1 MVEKLIEKGHA
12 YRVGENVYFDVSSYE
27 PYGKLSGNK
36 VDDLE
41 AGARLAVNEEK
52 KNPADFALWKADAH
66 HIMKWDTVFGP
77 HGFPGWHIE
86 CSAMAMKYLGQS
98 FDIHTGGEDN
108 IFPHH
113 ECEIAQSECFTGERF
128 ATYWMHTKFLQ
139 VDGGKM
145 SKSLGNVWNV
155 DDVLERG
162 YESRALRF
170 ALLRGHYRQPLNFT
184 WDILAESARALE
196 GLDDLVNR
204 LKRLT
209 DASDAGAELVAAAA
223 AAFSEAMNDD
233 LNVPKALA
241 ALFVLRSDVLEGAV
255 KGESAEAALA
265 LLGRADGVLGVLKAE
280 EGADGAEDDAVINA
294 LVAARQAARESK
306 DWAAADQARDELN
319 ARGIVVEDTSDG
331 GTAWFRK

>member
-1 MVEKLIEKGHA
+1 M
-12 YRVGENVYFDVSSYE
+12 
-27 PYGKLSGNK
+27 
-36 VDDLE
+36 
-41 AGARLAVNEEK
+41 
-52 KNPADFALWKADAH
+52 
-66 HIMKWDTVFGP
+66 
-77 HGFPGWHIE
+77 
-86 CSAMAMKYLGQS
+86 
-98 FDIHTGGEDN
+98 
-108 IFPHH
+108 
-113 ECEIAQSECFTGERF
+113 
-128 ATYWMHTKFLQ
+128 
-139 VDGGKM
+139 
-145 SKSLGNVWNV
+145 

-162 YESRALRF
+162 FEPRALRF

-184 WDILAESARALE
+184 WDILTESARALE

-209 DASDAGAELVAAAA
+209 DSEDAGADRVETAAAG
-223 AAFSEAMNDD
+223 FREAMNDD

-265 LLGRADGVLGVLKAE
+265 LMGRADGVLGVLKSE
-280 EGADGAEDDAVINA
+280 EGAQGAEEDAEIDA

-306 DWAAADQARDELN
+306 DWAAADKARDELN